1 MLPLSFYPAS
11 CRAKAKGTG
20 GETNMAADHTPLQ
33 VIITQRGAHERGVKF
48 PSAGHD
54 MIPHCRSH
62 HRLRVSCPPV
72 AAQSPDLASLAMP
85 ADVPPSPIPPLIP

>member
-1 MLPLSFYPAS
+1 
-11 CRAKAKGTG
+11 
-20 GETNMAADHTPLQ
+20 MAADHTPLQ

-62 HRLRVSCPPV
+62 HRLRRLPPK
-72 AAQSPDLASLAMP
+72 ARTSHH
-85 ADVPPSPIPPLIP
+85 